1 MEFSLD
7 HSGLEQLA
15 QELIELGRLSE
26 AEQLY
31 RKIIEN
37 GGTGYVAYGNLGAC
51 CLLQGK
57 IDQSI
62 LLFRKS
68 LEINP
73 GYAQARNNL
82 GVAIK
87 EKGYLLSA
95 IACYREALAHQPNY
109 PDAFNNLGLALHEYG
124 DMRAAESA
132 YSAALGCQ
140 PDFVDANFNYALLLL
155 IVGRYRLGWEKFEWR
170 LKSVKSSLRP
180 HVLPR
185 CKFLDRKSDVNSKR
199 VLVVS
204 EQGLG
209 DTLQFMRYLKLL
221 ECRGCDVYFC
231 PQNKL
236 HSLIRSSNIGVPLLT
251 AQEASE
257 AFDGEWMPL
266 MSIPGRLGVEP
277 GLPLTAGPY
286 INSDNILVEKWK
298 KILSSEG
305 RPVIG
310 INWQGNP
317 AAETT
322 TLKGRSFE
330 LEAFAP
336 VVASVDA
343 SFLSL
348 QKGCGSEQL
357 SSFSFR
363 ERFVACQDLVDD
375 AFDFLET
382 SAIIA
387 NCDLVITCDTAVAHL
402 AGGMGKPTWLLLH
415 KVPDWR
421 WGLDGDT
428 TFWYPSMRL
437 FRQINPGDWGD
448 VFRRVSIELC
458 NYLSEKNVADL
469 RLDNRSRSLEA
480 NKIRGVT
487 APISVGELI
496 DKITILEIK
505 ERKLNG
511 AARLN
516 VLNELELLESVREG
530 LKCEVDHYLIGQL
543 RLINQELWEVE
554 DAIRDHERSGQF
566 DDVFIDLARSVY
578 KKNDYRAALKKQ
590 INMAHGSEVVEEKS
604 YQNY

>member
-7 HSGLEQLA
+7 HSGLEKLA
-15 QELIELGRLSE
+15 QELIGLGRLSE
-26 AEQLY
+26 AEQIY
-31 RKIIEN
+31 RKIIES
-37 GGTGYVAYGNLGAC
+37 GDSGCVAYGNLGAC

-68 LEINP
+68 LEVRP

-95 IACYREALAHQPNY
+95 IVCYREALARQPNY

-124 DMRAAESA
+124 DMKAAETA
-132 YSAALGCQ
+132 YSAALDCQ

-170 LKSVKSSLRP
+170 LKSEKPSLQP

-185 CKFLDRKSDVNSKR
+185 CQFLDQESDVNSKR
-199 VLVVS
+199 ILVVS

-221 ECRGCDVYFC
+221 EGRGCEVYFC
-231 PQNKL
+231 AQNKL
-236 HSLIRSSNIGVPLLT
+236 HALIKSSSIDVPLLT

-266 MSIPGRLGVEP
+266 MSIPGYLGVEQ
-277 GLPLTAGPY
+277 GLPLAAGPY
-286 INSDNILVEKWK
+286 IRSDDMLVQKWK
-298 KILSSEG
+298 KILSLEG

-317 AAETT
+317 AAEIT

-330 LEAFAP
+330 LEEFAP

-348 QKGCGSEQL
+348 QKGYGSEQL
-357 SSFSFR
+357 RSFSFR
-363 ERFVACQDLVDD
+363 ERFVSCQDLVDD
-375 AFDFLET
+375 ALDFLET

-421 WGLDGDT
+421 WGLEGDS

-458 NYLSEKNVADL
+458 NYLSEKNVADQQ
-469 RLDNRSRSLEA
+469 LDNSSRCVGSS
-480 NKIRGVT
+480 KILGVT
-487 APISVGELI
+487 APVSVGELI

-505 ERKLNG
+505 ARKLNG
-511 AARLN
+511 EARLN

-530 LKCEVDHYLIGQL
+530 LKCEVDHDLLSQL
-543 RLINQELWEVE
+543 RLINQELWEIE
-554 DAIRDHERSGQF
+554 DAIRDHERRKQF
-566 DDVFIDLARSVY
+566 DDVFIDLARAVY
-578 KKNDYRAALKKQ
+578 KKNDCRAALKRQ